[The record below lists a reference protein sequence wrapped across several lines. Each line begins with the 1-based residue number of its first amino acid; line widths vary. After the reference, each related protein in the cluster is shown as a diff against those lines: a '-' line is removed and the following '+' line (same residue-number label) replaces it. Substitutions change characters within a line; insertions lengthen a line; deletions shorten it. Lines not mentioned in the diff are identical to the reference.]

1 MVSTSVVIP
10 PWQSYNCRGWRP
22 RVRPASVTILKSPDT
37 IQLVILDI
45 DGVLSEGEGQPLD
58 LELLG
63 LLASL
68 NRAAREAPA
77 APAVTLCSGRPAP
90 YLEVMMQAIDAHLP
104 GIFENG
110 AGLYT
115 AHPYSFLPHPAL
127 AGSDQIPQVR
137 EALDRGLIQTGRAF
151 IQPGKL
157 HTLTLFAEDPAET
170 RLLAEWAETALGPLA
185 AQIDLVYSTS
195 CLNVLPHGIDKGL
208 GVGWL
213 AERTGIPL
221 AVMLG
226 VGDSDV
232 DLPFLKRVGHSAA
245 PSNANASV
253 RAIVDYVAPRPT
265 ASGVRD
271 ILSHYGLLP

>member
-1 MVSTSVVIP
+1 
-10 PWQSYNCRGWRP
+10 
-22 RVRPASVTILKSPDT
+22 LKSPSP
-37 IQLVILDI
+37 IQLIVLDI
-45 DGVLSEGEGQPLD
+45 DGVLSEGEGRPLD

-63 LLASL
+63 RLSSL
-68 NRAAREAPA
+68 NRAARATPA

-110 AGLYT
+110 AGLYY

-137 EALDRGLIQTGRAF
+137 EALDRELIQTGRAF

-170 RLLAEWAETALGPLA
+170 RLLAEWAEAALGPLA
-185 AQIDLVYSTS
+185 AQVDLVYSTS

-221 AVMLG
+221 EAMLG

-232 DLPFLKRVGHSAA
+232 DLSFLQRVGHSAA
-245 PSNANASV
+245 PSNANASI
-253 RAIVDYVAPRPT
+253 RAIVDYTAPHPT

-271 ILSHYGLLP
+271 ILAHYGLLA

>member
-1 MVSTSVVIP
+1 M
-10 PWQSYNCRGWRP
+10 
-22 RVRPASVTILKSPDT
+22 KSPSP
-37 IQLVILDI
+37 IQLVVLDI
-45 DGVLSEGEGQPLD
+45 DGVLSEGEGRPLD

-77 APAVTLCSGRPAP
+77 LPAVTLCSGRPAP
-90 YLEVMMQAIDAHLP
+90 YLEAMMQALDAHLP

-115 AHPYSFLPHPAL
+115 SRPYSFLPHPAL

-137 EALDRGLIQTGRAF
+137 EALERGLVQAGRAF
-151 IQPGKL
+151 VQPGKL
-157 HTLTLFAEDPAET
+157 YTLTLFAENPAET
-170 RLLAEWAETALGPLA
+170 RLLASWAEEALGPLA
-185 AQIDLVYSTS
+185 GQVDLVYSTS

-208 GVGWL
+208 GAAWL

-221 AVMLG
+221 EAMLG

-253 RAIVDYVAPRPT
+253 RAIVDYTSPHPT
-265 ASGVRD
+265 AGGVRD
-271 ILSHYGLLP
+271 ILAHYGLLP